1 MIYFLYLENFVMFL
15 KWLVLKL
22 LLWLCIIKL
31 FFMGEY
37 WIWIL
42 LLCMMFKCVVIE
54 RFNSVL
60 DLFDFDN
67 ILCLLLFD
75 LVI

>member
-1 MIYFLYLENFVMFL
+1 
-15 KWLVLKL
+15 
-22 LLWLCIIKL
+22 
-31 FFMGEY
+31 MGEY